1 MLSFEAPTLPLKTD
15 SKGTIRVGGTRIQ
28 LDTVVYAFNQGYTA
42 EEILSQFPALELAD
56 IYAVISYY
64 LNHREAVDEYIQQ
77 QEKEA
82 AQIKKQ
88 LESRPGYQAFRQ
100 RLQDIKKSKSN
111 KLDF

>member
-1 MLSFEAPTLPLKTD
+1 MLTFETPTLPLKAD
-15 SKGTIRVGGTRIQ
+15 SNGTIRVGSTRVQ

-42 EEILSQFPALELAD
+42 EEILSQFPVLELAD

-64 LNHREAVDEYIQQ
+64 LNNREAVDEYIQQ

-82 AQIKKQ
+82 TQIKKQ

-100 RLQDIKKSKSN
+100 RLHDIKNLKSN
-111 KLDF
+111 KFDF

>member
-1 MLSFEAPTLPLKTD
+1 MLSFEIPTLPLMAE
-15 SKGTIRVGGTRIQ
+15 SSGTIRVGGTRVR

-56 IYAVISYY
+56 IYVVISYY
-64 LNHREAVDEYIQQ
+64 LNNREAVDEYIQQ

-82 AQIKKQ
+82 VQIKEQ

-100 RLQDIKKSKSN
+100 RLHNLKTKRT
-111 KLDF
+111 

>member
-1 MLSFEAPTLPLKTD
+1 MLSFETPTLPLNAD
-15 SKGTIRVGGTRIQ
+15 SKGTIRVGGTRVR

-42 EEILSQFPALELAD
+42 EEILSQFPSLELAD
-56 IYAVISYY
+56 IYGVISYY

-82 AQIKKQ
+82 AQIKEQ

-100 RLQDIKKSKSN
+100 RLHAIKTKK
-111 KLDF
+111 K

>member
-1 MLSFEAPTLPLKTD
+1 MLSFKTPTLPLKTD
-15 SKGTIRVGGTRIQ
+15 SKGTIRVGGTRVR

-56 IYAVISYY
+56 IYGVISYY
-64 LNHREAVDEYIQQ
+64 LNNREAVDGYIRQ

-82 AQIKKQ
+82 AQIKEQ

-100 RLQDIKKSKSN
+100 RLHNMKTKRN
-111 KLDF
+111 

>member
-1 MLSFEAPTLPLKTD
+1 MLSFETPTLPLKAD
-15 SKGTIRVGGTRIQ
+15 RSGTIRVGGTRVR

-56 IYAVISYY
+56 IYGVISYY
-64 LNHREAVDEYIQQ
+64 LNYREAVDEYIQQ

-82 AQIKKQ
+82 VQIQEQ

-100 RLQDIKKSKSN
+100 RLQAMKA
-111 KLDF
+111 

>member
-1 MLSFEAPTLPLKTD
+1 MLTLEIPTLPLKSD
-15 SKGTIRVGGTRIQ
+15 SSGTIRIGRTRVT
-28 LDTVVYAFNQGYTA
+28 LETVVYAFNQGYTA
-42 EEILSQFPALELAD
+42 EDIFSQFPALELAD

-64 LNHREAVDEYIQQ
+64 LNNRKAIDEYIQQ

-100 RLQDIKKSKSN
+100 RLHAQKTEGR
-111 KLDF
+111 